1 MAKKTSNNNDF
12 LYNSKDNASP
22 QIYSLLIDLVNQDR
36 EDLAKV
42 VINVDY
48 LLDYAS
54 RCIKQ
59 KDFNEATEGLYKA
72 KIRIDMLKKE
82 EVNTDHLDY
91 LYTGIAKERNY
102 KSNHIG
108 YLLNVTK

>member
-36 EDLAKV
+36 EDLAQLVTK
-42 VINVDY
+42 IDY

-59 KDFNEATEGLYKA
+59 KDFEEANEGLTKA
-72 KIRIDMLKKE
+72 KTRIDMLKKE
-82 EVNTDHLDY
+82 EVNTEYLEY
-91 LYTGIAKERNY
+91 LYGGIAK
-102 KSNHIG
+102 KA
-108 YLLNVTK
+108 KQ